1 MVKFY
6 CAYLVISQFIVHFL
20 LADNN
25 LVILHYYTTICFSH
39 LQADVV
45 KYGIQ
50 IPNRV
55 FVGGVA
61 FDVS

>member
-1 MVKFY
+1 M
-6 CAYLVISQFIVHFL
+6 LVNFK
-20 LADNN
+20 
-25 LVILHYYTTICFSH
+25 
-39 LQADVV
+39 ADVV

-61 FDVS
+61 FDVSDFYVLFVAHVNDSSSPLRG

>member
-1 MVKFY
+1 
-6 CAYLVISQFIVHFL
+6 
-20 LADNN
+20 
-25 LVILHYYTTICFSH
+25 
-39 LQADVV
+39 V

-61 FDVS
+61 FDVSFIKKLSLLLEYY